1 MRAAVRWTHLF
12 AVKKQSLLLLFLLF
26 GVKEGSS
33 SLREIII
40 IIIII
45 IVIIII
51 TLLLGM
57 HFSNLL
63 TVVPNILNFVGSVS
77 LQAFDNPTY
86 VGGSAS
92 TVVCRN

>member
-33 SLREIII
+33 SLREI